1 MNRKGHA
8 VKVNQFIL
16 NVTSEDPDR
25 LAAFYS
31 DTVALPK
38 NPDVGERAFTAGG
51 TAFLIDGHSETKGT
65 AKEPHRMLINFFV
78 DDLAAEQGRLEGQGV
93 KFIRTAGREEWGGVI
108 STFLDRDGNYCQL
121 IQFKPE

>member
-1 MNRKGHA
+1 M
-8 VKVNQFIL
+8 KVNQLIL

-25 LAAFYS
+25 LAAFYAE
-31 DTVALPK
+31 TVGLPK

-51 TAFLIDGHSETKGT
+51 TAFLIDGHSETKGA

-93 KFIRTAGREEWGGVI
+93 KFIRSAGREQWGGVI
-108 STFLDRDGNYCQL
+108 STFLDPDGNYCQL

>member
-1 MNRKGHA
+1 M
-8 VKVNQFIL
+8 KVNQFLL
-16 NVTSEDPDR
+16 NVTSEDSDR
-25 LAAFYS
+25 LAALYA
-31 DTVALPK
+31 DTVGLPK

-51 TAFLIDGHSETKGT
+51 TVFLIDGHSETKGT